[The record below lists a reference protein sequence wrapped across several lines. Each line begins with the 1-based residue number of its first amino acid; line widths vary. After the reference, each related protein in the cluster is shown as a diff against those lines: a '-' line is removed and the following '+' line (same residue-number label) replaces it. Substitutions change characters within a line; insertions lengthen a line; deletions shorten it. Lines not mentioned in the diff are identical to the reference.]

1 MRHFFS
7 YPALFLVLGLLSLLT
22 ITSGAAGLSISDVFS
37 LEQDPMTSAILW
49 EIRLPRL
56 ILVLLVGSSVA
67 MTGAAIQGLF
77 RNPLADPALIG
88 VSSGAALFA
97 AAYLVLGDGGQS
109 GLMFCS
115 FVGGLLA
122 TLLVVSIGRR
132 SHGIAG
138 MLLAGIAINA
148 LCLAGVGLF
157 TFFSSDGQLRSV
169 AFWALGSFASSDW
182 EGAGFSLLL
191 IPAMLLLVREQRRLD
206 LITLG
211 DDDAAHLGL
220 DIRRF
225 RLRLIFITA
234 FIISLSVSLVGIVSF
249 VGLVVPHII
258 RLTRGSTHGL
268 LLPLS
273 ALLGGAVLLLA
284 DNVSRNLVSPAEIP
298 VGLLT
303 SLVGGPFFIYL
314 ILQQRDRLSI

>member
-1 MRHFFS
+1 MKYLVS
-7 YPALFLVLGLLSLLT
+7 YPALLIAILVLTGVTIASGSAAISMADLMTLSPSPVTYT
-22 ITSGAAGLSISDVFS
+22 II
-37 LEQDPMTSAILW
+37 W

-56 ILVLLVGSSVA
+56 LLVLLVGSSVA

-97 AAYLVLGDGGQS
+97 AGYLMLIGTSQTGV
-109 GLMFCS
+109 MVCAFI
-115 FVGGLLA
+115 GGLLA
-122 TLLVVSIGRR
+122 TVLVIAIGRR

-157 TFFSSDGQLRSV
+157 TFLSDDGQLRSV

-182 EGAGFSLLL
+182 EAARLSLLL
-191 IPAMLLLVREQRRLD
+191 IPAMVLLIREQRRLD

-211 DDDAAHLGL
+211 DDAAGHLGL
-220 DIRRF
+220 DIRQF
-225 RLRLIFITA
+225 RLRLILITA
-234 FIISLSVSLVGIVSF
+234 FIISLSVSLVGIISF

-258 RLTRGSTHGL
+258 RLCRGSTHGL

-273 ALLGGAVLLLA
+273 ALLGSVVLLAA

-303 SLVGGPFFIYL
+303 SLVGGPFFVYL
-314 ILQQRDRLSI
+314 ILQQRDRLSM

>member
-1 MRHFFS
+1 VKHLIS
-7 YPALFLVLGLLSLLT
+7 YPVLSIGVVLLAVLT
-22 ITSGAAGLSISDVFS
+22 ITSGSAEISLAEVLTLGPDAV
-37 LEQDPMTSAILW
+37 TRTILW

-56 ILVLLVGSSVA
+56 ILVLIVGSSVA

-97 AAYLVLGDGGQS
+97 AAYLMLVGGSQT
-109 GLMFCS
+109 GLMICAFI
-115 FVGGLLA
+115 GGLLA
-122 TLLVVSIGRR
+122 TFLVIAIGRR

-157 TFFSSDGQLRSV
+157 TFLSDDGQLRSV

-182 EGAGFSLLL
+182 ESARLSLLL
-191 IPAMLLLVREQRRLD
+191 IPAMFLLIREQRRLD

-211 DDDAAHLGL
+211 DDAASHLGL

-225 RLRLIFITA
+225 RLRLILITA
-234 FIISLSVSLVGIVSF
+234 FIISLSVSLVGIISF

-258 RLTRGSTHGL
+258 RLTRGSTHGT
-268 LLPLS
+268 LLPMS
-273 ALLGGAVLLLA
+273 ALLGGVVLLLA

-303 SLVGGPFFIYL
+303 SLVGGPFFVYL
-314 ILQQRDRLSI
+314 ILQQRDRLSM

>member
-1 MRHFFS
+1 MKHIISFS
-7 YPALFLVLGLLSLLT
+7 VLLFLLGLLSLLT
-22 ITSGAAGLSISDVFS
+22 IFSGAAGLSFS
-37 LEQDPMTSAILW
+37 EILTFNQDQMTSAILW

-56 ILVLLVGSSVA
+56 ILVVLVGSSIA

-97 AAYLVLGDGGQS
+97 AAYLVMGGNGQS
-109 GLMFCS
+109 GLMLS
-115 FVGGLLA
+115 AFVGGLLA
-122 TLLVVSIGRR
+122 TMLVVSIGRR

-157 TFFSSDGQLRSV
+157 TFLSDDGQLRSV
-169 AFWALGSFASSDW
+169 AFWALGSFAGSDW
-182 EGAGFSLLL
+182 EGASYSLLL
-191 IPAMLLLVREQRRLD
+191 IPAMALLLREQRRLD

-211 DDDAAHLGL
+211 DEAAGHLGL
-220 DIRRF
+220 DIRQF
-225 RLRLIFITA
+225 RLRLILITA

-303 SLVGGPFFIYL
+303 SLVGGPFFVYL
-314 ILQQRDRLSI
+314 ILRQRDRLSI

>member
-1 MRHFFS
+1 MKKLFS
-7 YPALFLVLGLLSLLT
+7 FPVLLVLLGLLAVLT
-22 ITSGAAGLSISDVFS
+22 VTSGAAGLSLADVFTF
-37 LEQDPMTSAILW
+37 EQDQVTAAILW

-56 ILVLLVGSSVA
+56 VLVLLVGSSVA

-97 AAYLVLGDGGQS
+97 AAYLVFGAGGQT
-109 GLMFCS
+109 GLMLCA

-148 LCLAGVGLF
+148 LCLSGVGLF
-157 TFFSSDGQLRSV
+157 TFLSDDGQLRSV

-182 EGAGFSLLL
+182 EGASFSLLL

-211 DDDAAHLGL
+211 DDAALHLGL

-225 RLRLIFITA
+225 RLRLILITA

-273 ALLGGAVLLLA
+273 ALLGGVVLLLA

-303 SLVGGPFFIYL
+303 SMVGGPFFVYL
-314 ILQQRDRLSI
+314 ILRQRNRLSI